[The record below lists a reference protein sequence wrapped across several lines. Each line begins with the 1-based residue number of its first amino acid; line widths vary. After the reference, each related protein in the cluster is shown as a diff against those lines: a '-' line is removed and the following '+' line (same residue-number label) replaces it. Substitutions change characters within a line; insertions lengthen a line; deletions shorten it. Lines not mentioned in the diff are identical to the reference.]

1 MGLVITWIN
10 ITHLH
15 IANVVGMGWFLEGRT
30 AEETWRK
37 LQLLH
42 RCEIYVCAA
51 AATAAALGLGRGTYL
66 SPFVQRGKMVD
77 HYPTVDLVSDRTW
90 LWTVQLLGYLKS
102 RAGHAIIELLLLF
115 ILFIFYNIRPK
126 SIHLD
131 YVLTQSIVPRVEH
144 LFHRPTTSK
153 LRIKRKHID
162 IIQTRKKRVI
172 SIQLFR
178 IILLVESPERRDACP
193 GNRQSPPFDGKIN
206 SNYVIIVT
214 CCYFG
219 LLSWKN
225 VEL

>member
-15 IANVVGMGWFLEGRT
+15 TANVVGMGWFLEAG

-51 AATAAALGLGRGTYL
+51 AAALGLGRGTYL

-102 RAGHAIIELLLLF
+102 RAGHAIIELYYYLF
-115 ILFIFYNIRPK
+115 YLY
-126 SIHLD
+126 L
-131 YVLTQSIVPRVEH
+131 Q
-144 LFHRPTTSK
+144 HRPSPFIWTMFWRNWSYRELSIFSTDRLHPNYGLNANTFTSSK
-153 LRIKRKHID
+153 QEKR
-162 IIQTRKKRVI
+162 
-172 SIQLFR
+172 
-178 IILLVESPERRDACP
+178 ESSQSSCSSHHLRRDACP

-219 LLSWKN
+219 LLSCKN

>member
-15 IANVVGMGWFLEGRT
+15 TANVVGMGWFLEGRT

-51 AATAAALGLGRGTYL
+51 VAALGLGRGTYL

-102 RAGHAIIELLLLF
+102 RAGHAIIELYYYLF
-115 ILFIFYNIRPK
+115 YLY
-126 SIHLD
+126 L
-131 YVLTQSIVPRVEH
+131 Q
-144 LFHRPTTSK
+144 HRPSPFIWTMFWRNWSYRELSIFSTDRLHPNYGLNANTFTSSK
-153 LRIKRKHID
+153 QEKR
-162 IIQTRKKRVI
+162 
-172 SIQLFR
+172 
-178 IILLVESPERRDACP
+178 ESS
-193 GNRQSPPFDGKIN
+193 QS
-206 SNYVIIVT
+206 S
-214 CCYFG
+214 C
-219 LLSWKN
+219 SASS
-225 VEL
+225 